1 MDFLLLFLVAVGLG
15 MDAFAVA
22 IAVGAVIKE
31 LRFRHIFRLSL
42 HFGLFQF
49 LMPIV
54 GWLAGMTMTKIF
66 AVYDHWIAF
75 VILACVGGKMIWESF
90 KENTVTLKDP
100 TRGLSLIILSVATS
114 IDALAVGLSFA
125 FLKMPIIYPSAVI
138 GIVAFIMT
146 MGGMVLGP
154 KIGRIFGKRVE
165 LFGGIVLIG
174 IGVKI
179 LLDHIT

>member
-1 MDFLLLFLVAVGLG
+1 MNFLFLFLVAIGLG

-22 IAVGAVIKE
+22 VAVGAVIKR
-31 LRFRHIFRLSL
+31 LRLRHIFRLSL

-66 AVYDHWIAF
+66 ADYDHWIAF
-75 VILACVGGKMIWESF
+75 VILVCVGGKMIWESF
-90 KENTVTLKDP
+90 KEDRVALKDP
-100 TRGLSLIILSVATS
+100 TRGLSLIILSLATS

-146 MGGMVLGP
+146 AGGMVLGT
-154 KIGRIFGKRVE
+154 KIGKLFGKRVK
-165 LFGGIVLIG
+165 LLGGLILIG

-179 LLDHIT
+179 LLDHIL